1 MKKRITFLAET
12 KGAALESKRF
22 QAFSWTLRDVRQASF
37 LFIGSGGIKLVF
49 SDGGSSYINL
59 SINQSIPPIPGL
71 ILPLL
76 FWVGSRWICQPSRES
91 AAAWKPTY
99 NNCGVVVSPA
109 ASKKKRCLGVM
120 CRPGRTCYPLS
131 TTWNSSPGKETNV
144 SCPLSIHSPARH
156 RPGLIGPDPMYCIP
170 ARKPPQLKRN

>member
-49 SDGGSSYINL
+49 SDGGSSYINQ
-59 SINQSIPPIPGL
+59 SINQSHQFPAWFYLYYFESVGEFVSQVENLLLPENKPI
-71 ILPLL
+71 I
-76 FWVGSRWICQPSRES
+76 I
-91 AAAWKPTY
+91 
-99 NNCGVVVSPA
+99 VSP

-170 ARKPPQLKRN
+170 ARKA